1 MKEGFHKVLTAAS
14 AMRELEGI
22 AISAVKGIDW
32 EAKKEL
38 REEMMAMWGKQRL
51 LTEKA
56 ADFLRMNV
64 GRIFEREY
72 RANRL
77 GREHWGRQGE

>member
-1 MKEGFHKVLTAAS
+1 
-14 AMRELEGI
+14 
-22 AISAVKGIDW
+22 
-32 EAKKEL
+32 
-38 REEMMAMWGKQRL
+38 MMAMWGKQRL

-56 ADFLRMNV
+56 ADFLRMDA

-77 GREHWGRQGE
+77 GREHWGWQGE